1 MFLLD
6 TNVLSVMMDEPLPV
20 PVSKWLAGTQGRFL
34 YTGAI
39 CQAELLAG
47 IAVLP
52 AGRRRSNLADAAQ
65 KMFSGIFTGKIWS
78 FDSAAAGAYAEVFAR
93 RRRAGRHIEP
103 PDLMIAALA
112 LSHDASVVTRNVDDF
127 DGCGVEIINP
137 WEE

>member
-20 PVSKWLAGTQGRFL
+20 PVSKWLAGTPGRFL

-52 AGRRRSNLADAAQ
+52 TGCRRSNLAGTAQ
-65 KMFSGIFTGKIWS
+65 KMFSGIFSGKIWP
-78 FDSAAAGAYAEVFAR
+78 FDSAAAEAYAEIFAR
-93 RRRAGRHIEP
+93 RRSAGRHIEP
-103 PDLMIAALA
+103 PDLMIAAIA
-112 LSHDASVVTRNVDDF
+112 LSRDASVVTRNVGDF
-127 DGCGVEIINP
+127 EDCGVEVINP
-137 WEE
+137 WDE